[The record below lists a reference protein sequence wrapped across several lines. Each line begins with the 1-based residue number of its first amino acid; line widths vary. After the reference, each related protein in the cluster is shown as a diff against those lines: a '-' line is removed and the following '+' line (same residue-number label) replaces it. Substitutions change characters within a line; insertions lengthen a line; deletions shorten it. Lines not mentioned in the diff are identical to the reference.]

1 MHEGL
6 HSLIGEVVLL
16 GVCESL
22 RKSQGSCTAVAACAL
37 LLPCAPV
44 QEGLVGLVEGASPTD
59 SPRSSAA
66 AGDGPSRSASH
77 SRGSRTDRP
86 GQVSRGSQGS
96 ISGDSSGAAELGA
109 SPPSGRYDVGLG
121 ERYVGS
127 LPGREQLHH
136 LAHT

>member
-1 MHEGL
+1 M
-6 HSLIGEVVLL
+6 
-16 GVCESL
+16 
-22 RKSQGSCTAVAACAL
+22 
-37 LLPCAPV
+37 
-44 QEGLVGLVEGASPTD
+44 GLVEGVSPAD

-66 AGDGPSRSASH
+66 AGDGGPSRSASQG
-77 SRGSRTDRP
+77 RGSSNNRR
-86 GQVSRGSQGS
+86 QVSRGSQGS

-109 SPPSGRYDVGLG
+109 SPPSARYDVGLG